1 MVTWYFKVVLWKN
14 CERGVNGLG
23 EGRWGAMNLNCLIC
37 VRLCVLLKTSSTQ
50 HVGVSPYFTH
60 VLEVV
65 LSLFQLA

>member
-1 MVTWYFKVVLWKN
+1 
-14 CERGVNGLG
+14 
-23 EGRWGAMNLNCLIC
+23 MNLNCLIC